1 MTDDRLMLDREE
13 RIESTRDRL
22 INWARWSR
30 TSANRL
36 HTCCS
41 IEGRYRPERLTEQEE
56 FDRRTADDP
65 IDVRDALA
73 VFRAVNPA
81 NGFPVRFSLALSAEF
96 IFRMRPDAFRGY
108 MRRHGEPVREREY
121 DELVRIAIHAAA
133 NALKRRDRIAGV
145 DIDNRPV

>member
-1 MTDDRLMLDREE
+1 MTDDRLMLARTE

-22 INWARWSR
+22 VNWARWSR
-30 TSANRL
+30 TSRNRL

-56 FDRRTADDP
+56 ADRRTADDP

-81 NGFPVRFSLALSAEF
+81 NGFPVRFTLALSAEF
-96 IFRMRPDAFRGY
+96 IFRLRPDQFRAY
-108 MRRHGEPVREREY
+108 MRRHGEHVREREY

-133 NALKRRDRIAGV
+133 NALQRRDMRVTLDA
-145 DIDNRPV
+145 